1 LESNRNLELKT
12 YLIMISGLTLLTGF
26 NSFISGGNQFITNS
40 LPLPAVLQIVLNMVI
55 VLFLYGLLG
64 LYGIKIGREFKLPGI
79 WPDQYPGFSYW
90 IEPALLGFL
99 LAALYIFL
107 DLSFAPLHNLGY
119 LPQPEMP
126 EAILVVLIS
135 ALSGELLFRLF
146 LIPFGAYLIV
156 LLWRKFGGIGLET
169 KDRIIKR
176 IFWPLA
182 GASGVIYVLSYL
194 PNLVYSYGGESLSNL
209 PGLLLVQLLLMYG
222 SLGMLAAWQYKRHG
236 FLAAVQV
243 HFWAAL
249 FWHIGWGGM
258 F

>member
-1 LESNRNLELKT
+1 MEANRNLELKT

-26 NSFISGGNQFITNS
+26 NSFISGGNQFITSS
-40 LPLPAVLQIVLNMVI
+40 LPLPAILQIGLNMVI

-64 LYGIKIGREFKLPGI
+64 LYGIKIGREFNLPGL
-79 WPDQYPGFSYW
+79 WPDKYPGFSYW
-90 IEPALLGFL
+90 LEPLLFGLLLTALF
-99 LAALYIFL
+99 IFL

-126 EAILVVLIS
+126 EAILIVLIS

-146 LIPFGAYLIV
+146 LIPFAAYLIV
-156 LLWRKFGGIGLET
+156 LLWRKFGGIGLEA
-169 KDRIIKR
+169 KERFINR

-182 GASGVIYVLSYL
+182 GISGIVYVFSYL
-194 PNLVYSYGGESLSNL
+194 PNLIYSYGVESLSKL
-209 PGLLLVQLLLMYG
+209 PVLLLVQLLLMYG
-222 SLGMLAAWQYKRHG
+222 SLGVIAAWQYKKQG

-249 FWHIGWGGM
+249 FWHVGWGGI

>member
-1 LESNRNLELKT
+1 MEANRSLELKT
-12 YLIMISGLTLLTGF
+12 YIIMISGLTLLTGF
-26 NSFISGGNQFITNS
+26 NSFIFGGNQFITSS
-40 LPLPAVLQIVLNMVI
+40 LPLPVVLQIVLNMLI

-64 LYGIKIGREFKLPGI
+64 LYGIKIGREFNLPGI
-79 WPDQYPGFSYW
+79 WPDKYPGLSYW
-90 IEPALLGFL
+90 LEPFLIGFL
-99 LAALYIFL
+99 LTVLYIFL

-156 LLWRKFGGIGLET
+156 MLWRKFGGIGLEA
-169 KDRIIKR
+169 KERIIKR

-182 GASGVIYVLSYL
+182 GISGVLYVLSYL
-194 PNLVYSYGGESLSNL
+194 PNLIYSYGVESLSNL
-209 PGLLLVQLLLMYG
+209 PVLLLVQLLLMYG
-222 SLGMLAAWQYKRHG
+222 SLGMLAAWQYKKYG
-236 FLAAVQV
+236 LLAAVQV

-249 FWHIGWGGM
+249 FWHVGWGGM